1 MEPFNHPIALRMEG
15 CVVEAKIS
23 REEQNPDQ
31 TEEVNWAP
39 LLEVRT
45 AGTPNLETQ
54 VERKAQTQDS
64 AEMEVN
70 RATSGQQ
77 DVWVIMVRR

>member
-45 AGTPNLETQ
+45 AGTPNLET
-54 VERKAQTQDS
+54 
-64 AEMEVN
+64 
-70 RATSGQQ
+70 
-77 DVWVIMVRR
+77 